1 MVGQSMAGTGLK
13 NCFWLAFVLLT
24 VTFIGWQPSVDS
36 SPLPMTTQEATPR
49 NLKVAFIGDGGL
61 GPDSVAVLNLI
72 RIEGAAAALHSGDL
86 EYTDNPAVWE
96 AQINS
101 VLGPDFPYFVTIGNH
116 DELAWKGPSG
126 YQQYLINRFNR
137 LGITWTGDLGVQ
149 SSFHYQGLF
158 FVNTAPGISS
168 GFDNGHNDSY
178 IRDQLAADNSVWSI
192 CSWHKDMKRMQV
204 GGKEDETGWGVYEEA
219 RQGGAIIATAHEHS
233 YSRTYLLS
241 SVTNQAVAGTSNT
254 LALTRG
260 DTFAFVSGLG
270 GFSTRPQLLSG
281 PWWASIS
288 ASTCLAGDPVC
299 QPDAKPGALFGVFNV
314 DGQSN
319 KAFFYF
325 KDISGRVVDSFTV
338 ISNVELPVVNSL
350 LPASANAGGN
360 GFTLTVNGAN
370 FGNGATVRWNNENR
384 PTSVISP
391 TQLSATISTADIA
404 GPGTASV
411 AVSGPGGTSANSTFT
426 IRPPLPVINALQPGG
441 MEAGGNN
448 FTLNVNGSN
457 FVTSSTV
464 HWNGLTRP
472 TIFVSSGQLSA
483 AVPFTDILSPG
494 PASITVSNPE
504 GSSNAAAF
512 TIAPPSLILLTEPN
526 SERAIA
532 LDSVTLVRDP
542 FLISSPYNLS
552 NDERTRIM
560 IFSSN
565 LSLLP
570 GDSATDVTVQAEDA
584 QHQRYELALE
594 FAGKTGQ
601 FDWLKQI
608 IVRLPDQVGAR
619 TLWIRISYRGAVSNP
634 AMISLR

>member
-1 MVGQSMAGTGLK
+1 MVGQSMARTGLK

-24 VTFIGWQPSVDS
+24 VTLIGWQPPVDS
-36 SPLPMTTQEATPR
+36 SPLPITIQEATPR

-72 RIEGAAAALHSGDL
+72 KIEGAAAALHSGDL

-116 DELAWKGPSG
+116 DELVWKGPSG

-168 GFDNGHNDSY
+168 GFDNGHNDNY

-192 CSWHKDMKRMQV
+192 CSWHKDMKLMQV

-219 RQGGAIIATAHEHS
+219 RKGGAIIATAHEHS

-241 SVTNQAVAGTSNT
+241 SVTNQTVAATSNT
-254 LALTRG
+254 LGLTRG

-270 GFSTRPQLLSG
+270 GASTRPQLLSG

-288 ASTCLAGDPVC
+288 ASNCLAGDSVC
-299 QPDAKPGALFGVFNV
+299 QPNAKPGALFGVFNV

-391 TQLSATISTADIA
+391 TQLSATISAADIA
-404 GPGTASV
+404 GAGTASV
-411 AVSGPGGTSANSTFT
+411 AVSGPGGTSVNSTFT
-426 IRPPLPVINALQPGG
+426 ITPPLPVINALQPGG
-441 MEAGGNN
+441 TEAGGNN

-464 HWNGLTRP
+464 RWNGLTRP
-472 TIFVSSGQLSA
+472 TTFVSSGQLSA
-483 AVPFTDILSPG
+483 TVPFTDILSPG

-542 FLISSPYNLS
+542 FLISSPHNLS
-552 NDERTRIM
+552 SDERTRIM

-570 GDSATDVTVQAEDA
+570 GDSAIDVTAQAEDA

-594 FAGKTGQ
+594 FVGRTGQ

-608 IVRLPDQVGAR
+608 IVRLPAQVGAR